1 MNKLVGLEWLHNL
14 IMGVLLIR
22 IFLSYS
28 YRIVTRT
35 CPFLLKMNIFLFSLC

>member
-1 MNKLVGLEWLHNL
+1 MNKLVGLVWLHNL

-28 YRIVTRT
+28 YKNVTRT
-35 CPFLLKMNIFLFSLC
+35 YLF